1 MPERA
6 DPGGVPMKHSIGK
19 RALVAI
25 LSTSLVTLGFA
36 QAANAGIVSTQ
47 RYLEL
52 QAPPTGDR
60 LNDWLAS
67 ADVQEQ
73 LVAMGVPPA
82 AVAARLAA
90 MTADERAQLEARI
103 NQMPAG
109 GDVLVLIGAVFL
121 VLLILELVGLI
132 DIFKK
137 V

>member
-1 MPERA
+1 
-6 DPGGVPMKHSIGK
+6 MKRSIGK
-19 RALVAI
+19 RVLVAL
-25 LSTSLVTLGFA
+25 LSISMVGLGFS
-36 QAANAGIVSTQ
+36 QAAGAGIVTTQ

-52 QAPPTGDR
+52 QSPPATGDR

-67 ADVQEQ
+67 ADVQQQ

-82 AVAARLAA
+82 AVEARIAA
-90 MTADERAQLEARI
+90 MTPAERAQL
-103 NQMPAG
+103 NQRLDEMPAG

-121 VLLILELVGLI
+121 VLLILELVGVI

>member
-1 MPERA
+1 
-6 DPGGVPMKHSIGK
+6 MKPSVSTRTIVALLSISMIG
-19 RALVAI
+19 
-25 LSTSLVTLGFA
+25 LGFS
-36 QAANAGIVSTQ
+36 QAAGAGIVSTQ

-52 QAPPTGDR
+52 QSPPTGDR

-67 ADVQEQ
+67 ADVQQQ

-82 AVAARLAA
+82 AVEARIAA
-90 MTADERAQLEARI
+90 MTPAERAQLNQRI
-103 NQMPAG
+103 DEMPAG

-121 VLLILELVGLI
+121 VLLILELVGVI